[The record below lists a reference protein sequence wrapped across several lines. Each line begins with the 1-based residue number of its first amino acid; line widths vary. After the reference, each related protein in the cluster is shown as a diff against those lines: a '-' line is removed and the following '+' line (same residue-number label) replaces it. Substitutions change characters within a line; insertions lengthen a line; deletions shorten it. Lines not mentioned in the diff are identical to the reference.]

1 MGGACISANKNK
13 KIKANQKD
21 EEKKDK
27 ENEDKE
33 NEKKGS
39 KNNDKEKEKKLDEGE
54 YTFKIINED
63 KEYTEKVKSSEK
75 ISYLFN
81 VISKYKEKKYS
92 EYDLIYKDDISL
104 VSKLTEDISE
114 VFKDEENKDNISLN
128 MLYLGLKISFNIKKD
143 YEESNTLIAQPLF
156 DLGGNVGLLIYHKFE
171 KTFSSEILKSE
182 KLLKFNHLSAYC
194 NCKNVLYICGGES
207 KENIGTNN
215 RNYISNFIKIDLFKS
230 ELINELP
237 NLEQSRAWHSMIFI
251 PPKYIFIVGGDT
263 KTVELFD
270 IEKQKLTPDSEM
282 NEIRNECTLFCLN
295 DSILYAVSGLSTNG
309 NYVKDIEKCN
319 LRAAE
324 REWKIVKLKKND
336 IEIQNCFYISCF
348 VENST
353 KIILFAANENENHNY
368 DSLEFEDNEEEGNI
382 SLFNSNVKVTDVC
395 PDKIFHP
402 INDNMSILIPLI
414 GNNVS
419 VYLIKNDLKLEKKS
433 FPDALKQIYD

>member
-1 MGGACISANKNK
+1 
-13 KIKANQKD
+13 
-21 EEKKDK
+21 
-27 ENEDKE
+27 
-33 NEKKGS
+33 
-39 KNNDKEKEKKLDEGE
+39 
-54 YTFKIINED
+54 
-63 KEYTEKVKSSEK
+63 
-75 ISYLFN
+75 
-81 VISKYKEKKYS
+81 
-92 EYDLIYKDDISL
+92 
-104 VSKLTEDISE
+104 
-114 VFKDEENKDNISLN
+114 
-128 MLYLGLKISFNIKKD
+128 
-143 YEESNTLIAQPLF
+143 
-156 DLGGNVGLLIYHKFE
+156 
-171 KTFSSEILKSE
+171 
-182 KLLKFNHLSAYC
+182 
-194 NCKNVLYICGGES
+194 
-207 KENIGTNN
+207 
-215 RNYISNFIKIDLFKS
+215 
-230 ELINELP
+230 
-237 NLEQSRAWHSMIFI
+237 MIFI

-295 DSILYAVSGLSTNG
+295 DSILYAVSGLSING

-353 KIILFAANENENHNY
+353 KIILFAANENENHSY

-382 SLFNSNVKVTDVC
+382 SLFNSNMKITDVC